1 MKRLSKLLSLTLVLV
16 MLLTCAAT
24 ALAATI
30 TVKNALAG
38 GEYQAYK
45 IFDATE
51 AANGSSYAYTIESN
65 SSWFGAV
72 NSFATDESNGLKLTQ
87 VGAAN
92 TYNVTVDTESF
103 TDEKAAALAEALYTA
118 LEKMDQKP
126 TATSAVAGTD
136 SNGGTTAVFNEL
148 AAGYYLITS
157 PLGSKCIL
165 NTAGTN
171 QTIEEKNDLPTIEKF
186 VDADDS
192 TESIDWQKEND
203 AVFGAIVN
211 FKIEITVNEAAENY
225 VVTDKLPDGLT
236 LTEGSVKVIYQ
247 GKDTTTSSN
256 VEEGNYTLNQIG
268 IGENT
273 FQITFQDTYLR
284 NLSAGDKLIITY
296 SATLGNTAKVG
307 TALINTATLAYGKG
321 QSKKA
326 TTNTYTWSF
335 TVKKVDNSEQPTLLS
350 GATFALYSD
359 EACQN
364 EIGLTKVEDKIYRVS
379 KGGTDSIAAGEVTI
393 QGLDSGTYYLK
404 ETAAPS
410 GYNKLSGVIKVV
422 IERADNNAQT
432 TNDGKVTYTYQKDDG
447 SMESVGNDKASIGG
461 TVTVV
466 NNKGTL
472 LPSTGGAGTTLFY
485 ILGGILVVGAGVLLI
500 TKKRMSGEA

>member
-30 TVKNALAG
+30 TVNNALAG
-38 GEYQAYK
+38 GEYKAYK

-51 AANGSSYAYTIESN
+51 AEGGSSYAYTIEST
-65 SSWFGAV
+65 SPWFQPV
-72 NSFATDESNGLKLTQ
+72 SSFANNGSDGLKLTQ
-87 VGAAN
+87 VGATT
-92 TYNVTVDTESF
+92 TYNVTVTDSF
-103 TDEKAAALAEALYTA
+103 QEAEAAALAEALYTA
-118 LEKMDQKP
+118 LGEIETKP
-126 TATSAVAGTD
+126 DATAKGATASTD
-136 SNGGTTAVFNEL
+136 NNGGTTAVFNDL

-165 NTAGTN
+165 NTAGTK

-203 AVFGAIVN
+203 AAFGAIVN

-225 VVTDKLPDGLT
+225 VVTDKLPTGLT
-236 LTEGSVKVIYQ
+236 LTESGVEVSYQ
-247 GKDTTTSSN
+247 KKDSTTSSD
-256 VEEGNYTLNQIG
+256 VAEGNYTLTQTR

-296 SATLGNTAKVG
+296 SATLENTAEVG
-307 TALINTATLAYGKG
+307 KALINTATLAYGKG
-321 QSKKA
+321 QSKQA
-326 TTNTYTWSF
+326 ITNTYTWSF
-335 TVKKVDNSEQPTLLS
+335 TVKKVSEQQTPLS
-350 GATFALYSD
+350 GATFELYSD
-359 EACQN
+359 KECK
-364 EIGLTKVEDKIYRVS
+364 TKIWLKKGEDGSTYQVS
-379 KGGTDSIAAGEVTI
+379 GDGTDSIAAGEVTI

-410 GYNKLSGVIKVV
+410 GYNKLSGVIEVV
-422 IERADNNAQT
+422 IAQADNNAET

-447 SMESVGNDKASIGG
+447 TTVSVNEDDGG